1 MRQDRTLV
9 ALTGLT
15 ALPSQVWGAIRL
27 VPLVRE
33 EPITDLRLDDR
44 LYGDDFA
51 AVAVDR
57 RTAYCSYIPHG
68 YVANW
73 TDDGTPAS
81 SYGTQLRQDADGP
94 RPACV
99 PLRLHRRMARR
110 VDKNRVRFLPLH
122 LALEG
127 YLALHF
133 GGPAVVWEEWSHRAV
148 SRGLSPRV
156 EQAYVGA
163 EVEGLRDALRVFEIH
178 PGQCG
183 VVVYAADALTAAFV
197 VPHPDDY
204 RALHPSLILD
214 LFGELIHHYATLYG
228 PAPEFRAR
236 IRDGAV
242 GSLAELRAEAAR
254 HQREWAEF
262 HDHTMA
268 GGLLDESYSL
278 QRVRTMG
285 PFALS
290 RFLPPF
296 HRNTEQ
302 HIGETITH
310 EDGRLAYLKTFR
322 LSEAQTRR
330 GHLLTLLAAHDWHFG
345 ATADAL
351 GVSRDQLASRV
362 EHAGFGALLRQDIR
376 DHYRAAARG
385 TAAGSTA
392 PRALSR

>member
-1 MRQDRTLV
+1 M
-9 ALTGLT
+9 
-15 ALPSQVWGAIRL
+15 
-27 VPLVRE
+27 
-33 EPITDLRLDDR
+33 
-44 LYGDDFA
+44 
-51 AVAVDR
+51 AVDR

-73 TDDGTPAS
+73 TDDGTPVS
-81 SYGTQLRQDADGP
+81 SYGTRLRQDADGP

-99 PLRLHRRMARR
+99 PLRLHRRMTRR

-127 YLALHF
+127 CLALHF

-156 EQAYVGA
+156 EQAHLGA
-163 EVEGLRDALRVFEIH
+163 EVEGLRDALRVFEIR

-183 VVVYAADALTAAFV
+183 VMVYAADALTAAFV

-204 RALHPSLILD
+204 RALHPSLVPD
-214 LFGELIHHYATLYG
+214 LFGELIHHYTTLYG
-228 PAPEFRAR
+228 SVPEFRAR

-262 HDHTMA
+262 HDHITA

-290 RFLPPF
+290 RFLP
-296 HRNTEQ
+296 
-302 HIGETITH
+302 
-310 EDGRLAYLKTFR
+310 L
-322 LSEAQTRR
+322 
-330 GHLLTLLAAHDWHFG
+330 
-345 ATADAL
+345 
-351 GVSRDQLASRV
+351 SRDQLASRV
-362 EHAGFGALLRQDIR
+362 EHARFGALLRQDIR

-385 TAAGSTA
+385 TA
-392 PRALSR
+392 P

>member
-1 MRQDRTLV
+1 MKQDRTLV

-15 ALPSQVWGAIRL
+15 ALPSQVRGAIRL
-27 VPLVRE
+27 VPLARE

-44 LYGDDFA
+44 LYRDDFA

-57 RTAYCSYIPHG
+57 RTTYCSYIPHG
-68 YVANW
+68 HVANW

-99 PLRLHRRMARR
+99 PLRLHRRMTRR
-110 VDKNRVRFLPLH
+110 VDRNRVRFLPLH

-183 VVVYAADALTAAFV
+183 VMVYAADALAAAFV

-204 RALHPSLILD
+204 RALHPSLVLD
-214 LFGELIHHYATLYG
+214 LFGELIHHYTTLYG
-228 PAPEFRAR
+228 PVPEFRAR

-254 HQREWAEF
+254 NQREWAEF

-351 GVSRDQLASRV
+351 GVSRDQLASRA

-385 TAAGSTA
+385 TA
-392 PRALSR
+392 P

>member
-1 MRQDRTLV
+1 MKPVKQDTTSV

-44 LYGDDFA
+44 LYGEDFA
-51 AVAVDR
+51 AVELDR

-68 YVANW
+68 FVANW
-73 TDDGTPAS
+73 TDDGTPAA
-81 SYGTQLRQDADGP
+81 SYGTQLRRDP
-94 RPACV
+94 RGAAPPCV
-99 PLRLHRRMARR
+99 PLRFHRRMARR

-133 GGPAVVWEEWSHRAV
+133 GGPEVAWEEWSHRAV
-148 SRGLSPRV
+148 ARGLSPRV

-183 VVVYAADALTAAFV
+183 VMVYAADALASAFV

-204 RALHPSLILD
+204 RALHPSLVLD
-214 LFGELIHHYATLYG
+214 LFGELIHHYTTLHA
-228 PAPEFRAR
+228 PVPEFRAR
-236 IRDGAV
+236 IHDGAV

-262 HDHTMA
+262 HDGTMA
-268 GGLLDESYSL
+268 GGLLDESYTL

-322 LSEAQTRR
+322 LSEAQVRR
-330 GHLLTLLAAHDWHFG
+330 GHLLTLLAAHDWHLE
-345 ATADAL
+345 ATADAQ
-351 GVSRDQLASRV
+351 GVTLDQLATRI
-362 EHAGFGALLRQDIR
+362 EHAGFGALLRQDIL
-376 DHYRAAARG
+376 DHYRAAAR
-385 TAAGSTA
+385 
-392 PRALSR
+392 RR

>member
-1 MRQDRTLV
+1 MSRDTTLV

-81 SYGTQLRQDADGP
+81 SYGTQLRRDADGP

-99 PLRLHRRMARR
+99 PLRFHRRMARR

-133 GGPAVVWEEWSHRAV
+133 GGPSVVWEEWSRRAV

-156 EQAYVGA
+156 EQAYAGA

-183 VVVYAADALTAAFV
+183 VMVYAADALAAAFV

-204 RALHPSLILD
+204 RALHPSLVLD
-214 LFGELIHHYATLYG
+214 LFGELIHQYTTLHG
-228 PAPEFRAR
+228 PVPEFRAR
-236 IRDGAV
+236 IDDGAV

-268 GGLLDESYSL
+268 GGLLDESYTR

-345 ATADAL
+345 VTADAL
-351 GVSRDQLASRV
+351 GVSRDQLATRV
-362 EHAGFGALLRQDIR
+362 EQAGFGALLRQDIR
-376 DHYRAAARG
+376 DHYRAAARR
-385 TAAGSTA
+385 AAT
-392 PRALSR
+392 

>member
-1 MRQDRTLV
+1 VTGEMGDPTLV

-27 VPLVRE
+27 VPLVRD
-33 EPITDLRLDDR
+33 EPIADLRLDDR
-44 LYGDDFA
+44 LYGEDFA

-68 YVANW
+68 YVATW

-81 SYGTQLRQDADGP
+81 SYGTQLRRDAHGP
-94 RPACV
+94 RPPCV
-99 PLRLHRRMARR
+99 PLRFHRRMARR
-110 VDKNRVRFLPLH
+110 TDKNRVRFLPLH

-133 GGPAVVWEEWSHRAV
+133 GGPEVVWEEWSHRAV
-148 SRGLSPRV
+148 SHGLSPRA
-156 EQAYVGA
+156 EQAYAGA

-183 VVVYAADALTAAFV
+183 VMVYAADALAAAFV

-204 RALHPSLILD
+204 RALHPSLVLD
-214 LFGELIHHYATLYG
+214 LFGELIYHYTTLHG
-228 PAPEFRAR
+228 PVPEFRAR
-236 IRDGAV
+236 IRDNAV
-242 GSLAELRAEAAR
+242 GSLADLRAEAAR
-254 HQREWAEF
+254 YQREWAEF

-268 GGLLDESYSL
+268 GGLLDESYTH

-285 PFALS
+285 PFTLS

-345 ATADAL
+345 ATAEAL
-351 GVSRDQLASRV
+351 GVSRDQLASRL
-362 EHAGFGALLRQDIR
+362 ENAGFGALLRQDIR
-376 DHYRAAARG
+376 DHYRAAARRMA
-385 TAAGSTA
+385 T
-392 PRALSR
+392 

>member
-1 MRQDRTLV
+1 MSQDTTLV

-33 EPITDLRLDDR
+33 EPITDIRLDDR

-81 SYGTQLRQDADGP
+81 SYGTQLRRDADGP

-99 PLRLHRRMARR
+99 PLRFHRRMARR

-183 VVVYAADALTAAFV
+183 VMVYAADALAAAFV

-204 RALHPSLILD
+204 RALHPSLVLD
-214 LFGELIHHYATLYG
+214 LFGELIHHYTTLHG
-228 PAPEFRAR
+228 PVPEFRAR

-268 GGLLDESYSL
+268 GGLLDESYTL

-351 GVSRDQLASRV
+351 GVSRDQLATRV

-376 DHYRAAARG
+376 DHYRAAARR
-385 TAAGSTA
+385 AAT
-392 PRALSR
+392 

>member
-1 MRQDRTLV
+1 MSQDTTLV

-81 SYGTQLRQDADGP
+81 SYGTQLRRDADGP

-99 PLRLHRRMARR
+99 PLRFHRRMARR

-133 GGPAVVWEEWSHRAV
+133 GGPSVVWEEWSHRAV

-183 VVVYAADALTAAFV
+183 VMVYAADALAAAFV

-204 RALHPSLILD
+204 RALHPSLVLD
-214 LFGELIHHYATLYG
+214 LFGELIHHYTTLHG
-228 PAPEFRAR
+228 PVPEFRAR
-236 IRDGAV
+236 IDDGAV

-268 GGLLDESYSL
+268 GGLLDESYTRR
-278 QRVRTMG
+278 RVRTMG

-351 GVSRDQLASRV
+351 GVSRDQLATRV

-376 DHYRAAARG
+376 DHYRAAARREA
-385 TAAGSTA
+385 T
-392 PRALSR
+392 